1 MLLSNVYG
9 FYLIVFIQIKA
20 PSIIFADFYFQSLC
34 ESTCNVGDLGLMPGL
49 GRSPREEKGYPL
61 QSSGL
66 ENSMDCIVM
75 GLQRAGHDLSDFHA
89 VF

>member
-20 PSIIFADFYFQSLC
+20 PSIIFADFCFQSLC
-34 ESTCNVGDLGLMPGL
+34 ESTCNVGDLGFMPGL